1 MQSKVLFNKIIFKM
15 IKFIKH
21 CPLTL
26 LLLLIIPNL
35 LAQSSKEYFEAGKK
49 NIIAGNTRAGIAD
62 LDKAISVDPQK
73 YEYYNIRGVAK
84 SGLKDYTGAIK
95 DYTSAI
101 NINPDF
107 ITAYKNRLHARSK
120 INDYAGIVAD
130 CDKLIAYDP
139 DNPDYWFQR
148 SAAKR
153 NLSDIKG
160 ATEDYNKAKY
170 IQDSIDYL
178 VEPSASDYNK
188 KGYQKY
194 TNGDF
199 VEAIK
204 DFNKAIELCLDTT
217 NIDPLQKFTNRIICA
232 DAFASRGNAKL
243 GLSDYRG
250 AIVDYTK
257 AIELNADEK
266 SLHTYYNR
274 GLAKRNLKD
283 FTSALKD
290 LDIAIR
296 LTPDFADAYCLR
308 GIIEVELENFDKA
321 CLDWSKAGEL
331 GYSKAYDLI
340 KKFCT
345 Q

>member
-1 MQSKVLFNKIIFKM
+1 MLQ
-15 IKFIKH
+15 FIKY
-21 CPLTL
+21 CPLTF
-26 LLLLIIPNL
+26 LLLLIIPDL
-35 LAQSSKEYFEAGKK
+35 IAQSAKEYFETGKK
-49 NIIAGNTRAGIAD
+49 NIIEGNNRVGIAN
-62 LDKAISVDPQK
+62 LDKAISVDPK
-73 YEYYNIRGVAK
+73 KPEYYNIRGVAK
-84 SGLKDYTGAIK
+84 SGLEDYTGAIK

-101 NINPDF
+101 NINPSF
-107 ITAYKNRLHARSK
+107 IVAYKNRLHARSK
-120 INDYAGIVAD
+120 INDYAGIIAD

-148 SAAKR
+148 AAAKR

-160 ATEDYNKAKY
+160 SMEDYNKAKY
-170 IQDSIDYL
+170 IQDSLDYL
-178 VEPSASDYNK
+178 TEPSASDYNK

-199 VEAIK
+199 VGAIK

-217 NIDPLQKFTNRIICA
+217 NIGPLQQFTNRIICA

-257 AIELNADEK
+257 AIELNVGEK

-274 GLAKRNLKD
+274 GLAKMNLKD
-283 FTSALKD
+283 FAGALKD
-290 LDIAIR
+290 VDIAIR
-296 LTPDFADAYCLR
+296 LTPDFADAYVLR
-308 GIIEVELENFDKA
+308 GIIEVELEDFDKA

-331 GYSKAYDLI
+331 GHSKAYDLI